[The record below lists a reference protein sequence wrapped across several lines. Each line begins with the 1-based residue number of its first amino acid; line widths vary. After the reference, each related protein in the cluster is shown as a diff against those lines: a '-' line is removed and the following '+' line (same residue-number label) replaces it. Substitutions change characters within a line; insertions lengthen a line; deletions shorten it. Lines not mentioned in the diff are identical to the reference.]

1 MSSKCLAAKRLRAIR
16 CRARPDRLSRKRQA
30 TAWFTGSAGPR
41 FARNSAPR
49 GVGRVS
55 EGLWGV
61 QAEASRGDPAPGR
74 SLRTCMKTAV
84 CRVAG
89 ASARAWRGHLGLAFP
104 RPLAAAALADKMSAT
119 RFHIRSQGCGFD
131 LEAPEAYARICPVR
145 DRMREIRTSGSLRS
159 EGGNPSPARLVSRR
173 VARASPRLRGGRLCL
188 WRKTMGARTH
198 ATSAY
203 SGGSD
208 GPGTECRG
216 PERLRRR
223 RNAASGASGLFGS
236 RFRGA

>member
-131 LEAPEAYARICPVR
+131 LEAPEAYARICPAR
-145 DRMREIRTSGSLRS
+145 DRMREIRTSGSVRS

-173 VARASPRLRGGRLCL
+173 AARASWL
-188 WRKTMGARTH
+188 WRKTMGARAHATH
-198 ATSAY
+198 GQDARATSAY

-216 PERLRRR
+216 PGRFRRR
-223 RNAASGASGLFGS
+223 RSAGNEAWESSWDRRCTA
-236 RFRGA
+236 